1 MNYNMF
7 EYDKSLWGITLRHT
21 NRLEFYDRVIT
32 PYNKSGKELSTFQE
46 EVREIQNIFR
56 VEKLDLKGNM
66 PIKKVLT
73 QNCTPKFYF

>member
-1 MNYNMF
+1 
-7 EYDKSLWGITLRHT
+7 
-21 NRLEFYDRVIT
+21 VIT

-66 PIKKVLT
+66 PIEKVLT